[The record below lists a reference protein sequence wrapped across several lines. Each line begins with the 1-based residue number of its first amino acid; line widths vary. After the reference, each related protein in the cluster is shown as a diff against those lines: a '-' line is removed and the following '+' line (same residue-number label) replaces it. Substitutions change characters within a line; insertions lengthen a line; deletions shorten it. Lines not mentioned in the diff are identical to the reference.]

1 MGENGRE
8 KMLNINDFFDLTQS
22 GLAPYFDGLRYP
34 WDVLKSIA
42 DIAASFDDY
51 AIEGEVMPGA
61 HILGGRVAVGPGT
74 VIEPGAVI
82 KSPTVIGANCQIRA
96 GAYIRGDAIIGDG
109 CIIGNSTEVKNALF
123 LEGAAAPHFNYVGD
137 SVLGR
142 KCNLGAGVKLSNWKI
157 AADKNVTLRVDKE
170 TVDTGL
176 QKFGAVLGDFVEI
189 GCNSVLN
196 PGTVVGANTL
206 IYAVSN
212 VRGYI
217 PGGSIVKLKQ
227 NQQIIKKRS

>member
-1 MGENGRE
+1 
-8 KMLNINDFFDLTQS
+8 MLYLNDFFDLTQTKF
-22 GLAPYFDGLRYP
+22 APYFKGLRYP
-34 WDVLKSIA
+34 WDILKNIA
-42 DIAASFDDY
+42 DIVTSLDKY
-51 AIEGEVMPGA
+51 VIEGEVMSGA
-61 HILGGRVAVGPGT
+61 HILGDKVAIGPGT
-74 VIEPGAVI
+74 TVEPGAVI
-82 KSPTVIGANCQIRA
+82 IGPTVIGANCQIRA

-109 CIIGNSTEVKNALF
+109 CIVGNSSEVKNALF

-142 KCNLGAGVKLSNWKI
+142 KSNLGAGVKLSNWKI
-157 AADKNVTLRVDKE
+157 AADKNVMIRAE
-170 TVDTGL
+170 GEIIDTGL

-212 VRGYI
+212 VRGII
-217 PGGSIVKLKQ
+217 PGNSIVKLKQ
-227 NQQIIKKRS
+227 NQQIVIKKRS